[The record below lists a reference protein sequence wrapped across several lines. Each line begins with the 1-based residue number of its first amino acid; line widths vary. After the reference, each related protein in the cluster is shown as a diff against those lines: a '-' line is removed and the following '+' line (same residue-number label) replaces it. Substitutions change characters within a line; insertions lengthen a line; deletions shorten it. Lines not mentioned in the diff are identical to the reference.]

1 MTFTWDS
8 KSQRFRGDKGRYVKR
23 GAVSDALERARNEGR
38 KRVAA
43 LTQDLRDGKINL
55 PQWQISMRDE
65 IKAQHLL
72 HAGIAKGGKAQ
83 LSAADLGRV
92 GQLTRV
98 QYEKLNAYARQIE
111 QGLTPNVGRS
121 QLYVNASYST
131 YTETEKKLYSDS
143 GYERVEWVVNGDKES
158 CDGCLG
164 AAGVY
169 DIEDVPQVGSFEC
182 LVNCRCFYRYVK
194 AA

>member
-1 MTFTWDS
+1 MTLTWDS
-8 KSQRFRGDKGRYVKR
+8 KARRYRGQGGRFVKR
-23 GAVSDALERARNEGR
+23 EAVSDALEKARAEGR
-38 KRVAA
+38 KRVSQ
-43 LTQDLRDGKINL
+43 LTQDLKDGRINL
-55 PQWQISMRDE
+55 AQWSISMRDE

-83 LSAADLGRV
+83 LSPADLGRI

-98 QYEKLNAYARQIE
+98 QYERLNAYARQIE
-111 QGLTPNVGRS
+111 QGLNPNIGRS

-131 YTETEKKLYSDS
+131 FTETEKRLQASA
-143 GYERVEWVVNGDKES
+143 GIERVEWVVNGDKES
-158 CDGCLG
+158 CAGCVG

-169 DIEDVPQVGSFEC
+169 PIDDVPEIGSHEC
-182 LVNCRCFYRYVK
+182 LVNCRCELRYLR